1 MTKNIISFLNL
12 ISSKCKVI
20 NKNNEPENANEILFE
35 SIINPYFDWLHKK
48 CAYENSKY
56 LNTVMMEN
64 SLYIVYQLN

>member
-35 SIINPYFDWLHKK
+35 SIINPYLDWLHKK
-48 CAYENSKY
+48 CA
-56 LNTVMMEN
+56 
-64 SLYIVYQLN
+64 